1 MFNKTNKA
9 PAPAPSPRPTSPVIP
24 PLPDMPSAPRAGV
37 APSTPSPVP
46 TGRGLSTL
54 SSDLVFEGNVS
65 GAGDLQIDGQ
75 VKGDVRVGRL
85 IVGETGAVE
94 GNVQA
99 DYIEVRG
106 RIVGGVQGKQVKL
119 VATAYVDG
127 DITAEQLS
135 IDVGAFFQGRVAQ
148 GQRQAPAPA
157 AVTPVAPQPAPA
169 PIASPVASPA
179 PVVVASASDASSDKP
194 TEKAAV

>member
-1 MFNKTNKA
+1 M
-9 PAPAPSPRPTSPVIP
+9 PA
-24 PLPDMPSAPRAGV
+24 APRAGGA
-37 APSTPSPVP
+37 APSAVP

-99 DYIEVRG
+99 DYVEVRG
-106 RIVGGVQGKQVKL
+106 RVVGGVQGKQVKL

-157 AVTPVAPQPAPA
+157 AVTPVAPAVQAAAPLA
-169 PIASPVASPA
+169 PKPETA
-179 PVVVASASDASSDKP
+179 PVVQ
-194 TEKAAV
+194 

>member
-1 MFNKTNKA
+1 M
-9 PAPAPSPRPTSPVIP
+9 PA
-24 PLPDMPSAPRAGV
+24 APRAGGA
-37 APSTPSPVP
+37 APSAVP

-99 DYIEVRG
+99 DYVEVRG
-106 RIVGGVQGKQVKL
+106 RVVGGVQGKQVKL

-157 AVTPVAPQPAPA
+157 AVTPVAPVVQAAPPLA
-169 PIASPVASPA
+169 PKPETA
-179 PVVVASASDASSDKP
+179 PVVQGKETV
-194 TEKAAV
+194 

>member
-1 MFNKTNKA
+1 MFNKISKPSSPTPSA
-9 PAPAPSPRPTSPVIP
+9 RPAAPVIP
-24 PLPDMPSAPRAGV
+24 PLPDMPAAPRAGGA
-37 APSTPSPVP
+37 APSAVP

-99 DYIEVRG
+99 DYVEVRG
-106 RIVGGVQGKQVKL
+106 RVVGGVQGKQVKL

-157 AVTPVAPQPAPA
+157 AVTPVAPVVQAAPPLA
-169 PIASPVASPA
+169 PKPETA
-179 PVVVASASDASSDKP
+179 PVVQGKETV
-194 TEKAAV
+194 

>member
-1 MFNKTNKA
+1 MFNKISKPSSPT
-9 PAPAPSPRPTSPVIP
+9 PAARPTAPVIP
-24 PLPDMPSAPRAGV
+24 PLPDMPAAPRAGGA
-37 APSTPSPVP
+37 APSAVP

-99 DYIEVRG
+99 DYVEVRG
-106 RIVGGVQGKQVKL
+106 RVVGGVQGKQVKL

-157 AVTPVAPQPAPA
+157 AVTPVAPVVQAAPPLA
-169 PIASPVASPA
+169 PKPETA
-179 PVVVASASDASSDKP
+179 PVVQGKETV
-194 TEKAAV
+194 

>member
-1 MFNKTNKA
+1 M
-9 PAPAPSPRPTSPVIP
+9 
-24 PLPDMPSAPRAGV
+24 
-37 APSTPSPVP
+37 
-46 TGRGLSTL
+46 
-54 SSDLVFEGNVS
+54 
-65 GAGDLQIDGQ
+65 
-75 VKGDVRVGRL
+75 KGDVRVGRL

-99 DYIEVRG
+99 DYVEVRG
-106 RIVGGVQGKQVKL
+106 RVVGGVQGKQVKL

-157 AVTPVAPQPAPA
+157 AVTPVAPVVQAAAPLA
-169 PIASPVASPA
+169 PKPETA
-179 PVVVASASDASSDKP
+179 PVVQGKETV
-194 TEKAAV
+194 

>member
-1 MFNKTNKA
+1 MFNKISKT
-9 PAPAPSPRPTSPVIP
+9 PPPAPSNRPSAPVIP
-24 PLPDMPSAPRAGV
+24 PLPDMPSPPRAG
-37 APSTPSPVP
+37 APAPTSSPVP

-65 GAGDLQIDGQ
+65 GDGDLQIDGQ

-99 DYIEVRG
+99 DFIEVRG
-106 RIVGGVQGKQVKL
+106 RVVGGVLGKQVKL

-148 GQRQAPAPA
+148 GQRQTPAPA
-157 AVTPVAPQPAPA
+157 AVAPVAPQPAPA
-169 PIASPVASPA
+169 PA
-179 PVVVASASDASSDKP
+179 PKPETEAKPDLVSAKP
-194 TEKAAV
+194 NA

>member
-1 MFNKTNKA
+1 LFNKISKPSSPT
-9 PAPAPSPRPTSPVIP
+9 PAARPTAPVIP
-24 PLPDMPSAPRAGV
+24 PLPDMPAAPRAGGA
-37 APSTPSPVP
+37 APSAVP

-99 DYIEVRG
+99 DYVEVRG
-106 RIVGGVQGKQVKL
+106 RVVGGVQGKQVKL

-157 AVTPVAPQPAPA
+157 AVTPVAPVVQAAPPLA
-169 PIASPVASPA
+169 PKPETA
-179 PVVVASASDASSDKP
+179 PVVQGKETV
-194 TEKAAV
+194 

>member
-1 MFNKTNKA
+1 LFNKISKPSSPT
-9 PAPAPSPRPTSPVIP
+9 PAARPTAPVIP
-24 PLPDMPSAPRAGV
+24 PLPDMPAAPRAGGA
-37 APSTPSPVP
+37 APSAVP

-65 GAGDLQIDGQ
+65 GAGDLQIAGQ

-99 DYIEVRG
+99 DYVEVRG
-106 RIVGGVQGKQVKL
+106 RVVGGVQGKQVKL

-157 AVTPVAPQPAPA
+157 AVTPVAPVVQAAAPLA
-169 PIASPVASPA
+169 PKPETA
-179 PVVVASASDASSDKP
+179 PVVQGKETV
-194 TEKAAV
+194 

>member
-1 MFNKTNKA
+1 MFNKITKPA
-9 PAPAPSPRPTSPVIP
+9 QPAPTPGRPNAPVIP
-24 PLPDMPSAPRAGV
+24 PLPDMPSTPRAVAGV
-37 APSTPSPVP
+37 APSAVP

-106 RIVGGVQGKQVKL
+106 RVVGGVVGKQVKL

-157 AVTPVAPQPAPA
+157 AVTPVAPVVQAAPPPAPKLET
-169 PIASPVASPA
+169 A
-179 PVVVASASDASSDKP
+179 PVVEA
-194 TEKAAV
+194 KATV

>member
-1 MFNKTNKA
+1 MFNKTSK
-9 PAPAPSPRPTSPVIP
+9 PSAPSPRPTSPVIP
-24 PLPDMPSAPRAGV
+24 PLPDMPSAPRAGI
-37 APSTPSPVP
+37 APSTPSAVP
-46 TGRGLSTL
+46 NGRGLSTL

-94 GNVQA
+94 GNIQA

-106 RIVGGVQGKQVKL
+106 RVVGGVVGKQVKL

-157 AVTPVAPQPAPA
+157 AVAPVAPVVQAAPPPAPK
-169 PIASPVASPA
+169 PETA
-179 PVVVASASDASSDKP
+179 PVVEA
-194 TEKAAV
+194 KATV

>member
-1 MFNKTNKA
+1 MFNKTSK
-9 PAPAPSPRPTSPVIP
+9 PAPTNAPRPTAPVIP
-24 PLPDMPSAPRAGV
+24 PLPDMPSAPRAAAPAP
-37 APSTPSPVP
+37 APSAVP

-54 SSDLVFEGNVS
+54 SSDLVFEGNVT
-65 GAGDLQIDGQ
+65 GGGDLQIDGQ

-94 GNVQA
+94 GGVQA

-106 RIVGGVQGKQVKL
+106 RVVGAVQGKQVKL

-148 GQRQAPAPA
+148 GQRQAPTPAP
-157 AVTPVAPQPAPA
+157 VTPVAPVVSQPT
-169 PIASPVASPA
+169 PVASPA
-179 PVVVASASDASSDKP
+179 AEASKTVEA
-194 TEKAAV
+194 

>member
-1 MFNKTNKA
+1 M
-9 PAPAPSPRPTSPVIP
+9 PA
-24 PLPDMPSAPRAGV
+24 APRAAGA
-37 APSTPSPVP
+37 APSAVP
-46 TGRGLSTL
+46 NGRGLSTL

-99 DYIEVRG
+99 DYVEVRG
-106 RIVGGVQGKQVKL
+106 RVVGSVQGKQVKL

-148 GQRQAPAPA
+148 GQRQAPA
-157 AVTPVAPQPAPA
+157 AV
-169 PIASPVASPA
+169 A
-179 PVVVASASDASSDKP
+179 PVVSQVPQPTPLPVAAPSPANGSAPDSKSDVVSIKP
-194 TEKAAV
+194 TA

>member
-1 MFNKTNKA
+1 MFNKISKPSSPTP
-9 PAPAPSPRPTSPVIP
+9 PARPTAPVIP
-24 PLPDMPSAPRAGV
+24 PLPDMPAAPRAGGA
-37 APSTPSPVP
+37 APSAVP

-99 DYIEVRG
+99 DYVEVRG
-106 RIVGGVQGKQVKL
+106 RVVGGVQGKQVKL

-157 AVTPVAPQPAPA
+157 AVTPVAPVVQAAPPLA
-169 PIASPVASPA
+169 PKPETA
-179 PVVVASASDASSDKP
+179 PVVQGKETV
-194 TEKAAV
+194 

>member
-1 MFNKTNKA
+1 LFNKIKTPAA
-9 PAPAPSPRPTSPVIP
+9 PPSNRPAAPVIP
-24 PLPDMPSAPRAGV
+24 PLPDMPSSPRAG
-37 APSTPSPVP
+37 APAPTSSPAV

-54 SSDLVFEGNVS
+54 SSDLLFEGNVS

-99 DYIEVRG
+99 DFIEVRG
-106 RIVGGVQGKQVKL
+106 RVVGGVQGKQVKL

-157 AVTPVAPQPAPA
+157 AVTPVAPM
-169 PIASPVASPA
+169 
-179 PVVVASASDASSDKP
+179 PVVTPAAIVTSAPDASAEKP
-194 TEKAAV
+194 AEKASV

>member
-1 MFNKTNKA
+1 
-9 PAPAPSPRPTSPVIP
+9 
-24 PLPDMPSAPRAGV
+24 MPSAPRAGV
-37 APSTPSPVP
+37 APPSTPSAVP

-106 RIVGGVQGKQVKL
+106 RVVGSVQGKQVKL

-148 GQRQAPAPA
+148 GQRQSPAPA
-157 AVTPVAPQPAPA
+157 AVTPVAPQAAPA
-169 PIASPVASPA
+169 PSPITA
-179 PVVVASASDASSDKP
+179 PTPVVASAPEASAEKP
-194 TEKAAV
+194 AEKTAV